1 MPPAAPQ
8 FPAFDDWKNLS
19 ERDQDALLDSMEAH
33 KRRSRLVV
41 RLLIG
46 IACLALALATGI
58 ALLAMR

>member
-8 FPAFDDWKNLS
+8 FPAFEDWKKLS

-41 RLLIG
+41 RVLIG
-46 IACLALALATGI
+46 VGCLALALGAGI
-58 ALLAMR
+58 TLLAAR